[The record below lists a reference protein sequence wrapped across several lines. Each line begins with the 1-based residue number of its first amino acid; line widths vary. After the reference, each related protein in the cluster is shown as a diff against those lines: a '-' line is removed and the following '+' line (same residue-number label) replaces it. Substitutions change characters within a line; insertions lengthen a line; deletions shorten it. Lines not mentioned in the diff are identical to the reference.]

1 MAVNGNRVQFAPY
14 VTFHAR
20 SDRNERA
27 QFTPPLIELDFDSPG
42 RSRID
47 LKHAPSLHLPALNR
61 TRSLLFT
68 TASIFF
74 AGTIGEHDVLFL
86 FGDADQAHE
95 FALTLTG
102 AGTRSTSPRLQFTNS
117 SAAGITTLV
126 HFADPA
132 SAATF
137 WAPAVKSAT
146 VDTVP
151 RFESF
156 WQFGTN
162 TTVLVGGRYLNMEP
176 KLGGVAHRGISVYLT
191 ASVASSLVSSS
202 SAVLGKGSSLS
213 HIKQFN
219 LQATSARRR
228 PLCVIVQADGLP
240 DTVVLGTHGVRVPR
254 CSRMARCSRQ
264 SRSIP
269 YAARDIGT

>member
-1 MAVNGNRVQFAPY
+1 M
-14 VTFHAR
+14 
-20 SDRNERA
+20 
-27 QFTPPLIELDFDSPG
+27 
-42 RSRID
+42 
-47 LKHAPSLHLPALNR
+47 
-61 TRSLLFT
+61 
-68 TASIFF
+68 
-74 AGTIGEHDVLFL
+74 
-86 FGDADQAHE
+86 
-95 FALTLTG
+95 
-102 AGTRSTSPRLQFTNS
+102 
-117 SAAGITTLV
+117 
-126 HFADPA
+126 
-132 SAATF
+132 
-137 WAPAVKSAT
+137 

-151 RFESF
+151 GFESF

-162 TTVLVGGRYLNMEP
+162 TTVLVGGRYLVRNATISGGTLALRGNLNASVPLTVVILSMLLSADRVPGRSWPHDLPAQLNMEP
-176 KLGGVAHRGISVYLT
+176 KLGGVAHCGISVYLT

-228 PLCVIVQADGLP
+228 PLCIIVQADGLP

-254 CSRMARCSRQ
+254 CSCQ